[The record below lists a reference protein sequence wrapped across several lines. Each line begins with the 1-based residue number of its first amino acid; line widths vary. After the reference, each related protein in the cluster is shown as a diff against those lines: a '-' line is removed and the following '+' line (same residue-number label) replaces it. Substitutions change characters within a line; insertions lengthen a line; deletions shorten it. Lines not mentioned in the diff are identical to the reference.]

1 MNFGNILPPTL
12 VLLDSGSDDTDRIT
26 RFGSLAVT
34 GLEPG
39 ASWQYSLD
47 SGLSWLSGV
56 GTALSLTGDG
66 VKSVLVRQ
74 VDATGTESSNDSAVF
89 LFTLDTTLASPTLSS
104 PAGLTNV
111 SAVGVAGIESGATWQ
126 YSVDGGS
133 QWLDGSGGAF
143 ALADGSY
150 AANVVR
156 VQQTDIAGNTAMAM
170 LGDITVDTIAPLL
183 PSIALQTV
191 KAVTDFPV
199 GNSGALLLIDVEP
212 GATVQ
217 YSIDAQASWTSAFV
231 AKEGYNLVVA
241 RQTDLAG
248 NASPTS
254 ASYAFILDTVAP
266 AKPALALAQDT
277 GPNASDNIT
286 SSDSLLLGAAE
297 AGTTVTYSSDGGINW
312 SSDFALKEGANAV
325 QVRQTDVAGN
335 VSPAA
340 VYSFTLDTSAAPP
353 TLALKTDTGVSKT
366 DNITSNA
373 ALVVGAEPGATV
385 EYSEDNYNWQP
396 SFALTEGV
404 NSVYLRQ
411 TDVAGNLSSS
421 SGPNQFTLDN
431 TGAKLVLSL
440 VTDSGIDGD
449 KITNVSALN
458 LDGYEPGAVVQYSKD
473 GVTWNSTFTPAQ
485 GSNVLL
491 ARQTDLAGNVSAASA
506 IFSFSFDTVVA
517 RPGLT
522 LAKDTG
528 ISATDWV
535 SNLGTVNVGAV
546 DATSTWKY
554 SIDGGTS
561 WSDGSGKSFDLD
573 EGVYAAKAVQVQQTD
588 GAGNTATAEMAAL
601 SIDNTVLALSI
612 SLLLDTSA
620 VGDDLSSSGSLVLTG
635 QEAGANVK
643 YSLDGGKVWAASFKA
658 VEGGNTVW
666 ARQTDLAGNVSA
678 ASDPYTFTLDTK
690 LAVPTLALAN
700 DTGTSAADRV
710 TNDRELVL
718 GSVEDGATLAY
729 SVNGGIRWTD
739 SFVPNE
745 GVNAVQLRQTDVA
758 GNVALSA
765 TLNFT
770 LDTMVVPPTPTL
782 TKDTG
787 TDGAD
792 GITSDGRLVLV
803 GAEQGAAVEYSDD
816 AFNWRPTW
824 TLSEGNNTVVVRQ
837 TDLSGNV
844 SPPSAGYQF
853 TLDTSVEALT
863 LSLKYDTGIDGDGIT
878 ANPKLGFEGLETG
891 ATVQYSIDNG
901 SNWTSGFAA
910 KAGLNAV
917 QARQTDMAGN
927 VSAPSGAFSFTFEP
941 GSGTGSADLL
951 AYTWKTHSL
960 LDLVSVSSSS
970 TQDVVTDS
978 HGAAGLTGISGATL
992 SLTASRAVPAESVI
1006 TDAAVNLQDAIA
1018 ILKMIVGLDVNGAGK
1033 LLSPYQAYAADFDGN
1048 GKVELSDA
1056 INVLKHVVG
1065 LTSPDPQWLFFNE
1078 NVVPL
1083 DVTRGANLNP
1093 GSPPAI
1099 SADSSVLGQLHV
1111 GLVGVLRGDVDGSF
1125 AGAAGSLNL
1134 DVLQPNYLHDLALQP
1149 GLNLSQ
1155 FGVYGS

>member
-12 VLLDSGSDDTDRIT
+12 VISDSGSDDTDRIT

-34 GLEPG
+34 GLVSG

-47 SGLSWLSGV
+47 SGSSWVFGV
-56 GTALSLTGDG
+56 GTALTLTGDG
-66 VKSVLVRQ
+66 VKSIMARQ

-89 LFTLDTTLASPTLSS
+89 RFTLDTTLALPTLSS

-111 SAVGVAGIESGATWQ
+111 STVEVAGIESGAAWQ

-133 QWLDGSGGAF
+133 QWINGSGGSF
-143 ALADGSY
+143 VLDDGSY

-156 VQQTDIAGNTAMAM
+156 VQQTDIAGNTATAM
-170 LGDITVDTIAPLL
+170 LGAITVDTTAPQALSL
-183 PSIALQTV
+183 ALQTV
-191 KAVTDFPV
+191 KAVTDYPV
-199 GNSGALLLIDVEP
+199 SNSAALLLTDGEP

-217 YSIDAQASWTSAFV
+217 YSIDGQASWTSAFV
-231 AKEGYNLVVA
+231 AKEGVNLVVA
-241 RQTDLAG
+241 RQTDMAG
-248 NASPTS
+248 NASP
-254 ASYAFILDTVAP
+254 ASSLYAFILDTVKP
-266 AKPALALAQDT
+266 ASPALALDQDT
-277 GPNASDNIT
+277 GSSDSDNIT
-286 SSDSLLLGAAE
+286 SNGSLLLSGAETGAAV
-297 AGTTVTYSSDGGINW
+297 AYSSDGGINW
-312 SSDFALKEGANAV
+312 SSDFALKEGVNSV

-335 VSPAA
+335 VSPSAA
-340 VYSFTLDTSAAPP
+340 YSFTLDSLAAPP
-353 TLALKTDTGVSKT
+353 TLSLKTDTGVSKT

-373 ALVVGAEPGATV
+373 ALVLGAEPGATV
-385 EYSEDNYNWQP
+385 EYSDDNYNWQP

-421 SGPNQFTLDN
+421 SGLCEFTLDN
-431 TGAKLVLSL
+431 TVAKLVPSL

-449 KITNVSALN
+449 KITNVGALN
-458 LDGYEPGAVVQYSKD
+458 LEGYETGAVVQYSKD
-473 GVTWNSTFTPAQ
+473 GVTWSSAFAAVQ
-485 GSNVLL
+485 GGNVLVV
-491 ARQTDLAGNVSAASA
+491 RQTDLAGNVSAVSA
-506 IFSFSFDTVVA
+506 TFSFSLDTVVA
-517 RPGLT
+517 VPGLT

-528 ISATDWV
+528 PSAADLV
-535 SNLGTVNVGAV
+535 SNLGTVNVGGV
-546 DATSTWKY
+546 DATSSWKY
-554 SIDGGTS
+554 SVDGGIS
-561 WSDGSGKSFDLD
+561 WNDGSGKSFDLD
-573 EGVYAAKAVQVQQTD
+573 EGVYAANAIQVQQTD
-588 GAGNTATAEMAAL
+588 GAGNTATAKMASV
-601 SIDNTVLALSI
+601 SIDNTVLAPSI
-612 SLLLDTSA
+612 SLLLDTGV
-620 VGDDLSSSGSLVLTG
+620 VGDDLSSSGSLALTG
-635 QEAGANVK
+635 LEAGATAQ
-643 YSLDGGKVWAASFKA
+643 YSLDEGKVWSTSFKA

-678 ASDPYTFTLDTK
+678 TSDSYEFILDTK
-690 LAVPTLALAN
+690 QAVPTLALAN
-700 DTGTSAADRV
+700 DTGTSASDRV
-710 TNDRELVL
+710 TNDPELVL
-718 GSVEDGATLAY
+718 SGVEDGATVAY
-729 SVNGGIRWTD
+729 SLNGGNRWTD
-739 SFVPNE
+739 SFAPNE
-745 GVNAVQLRQTDVA
+745 GVNAVQVRQTDVA

-770 LDTMVVPPTPTL
+770 LDTTVAAPTL
-782 TKDTG
+782 ALVKDTG
-787 TDGAD
+787 TGGAD
-792 GITSDGRLVLV
+792 CITGDGRLVL
-803 GAEQGAAVEYSDD
+803 GGLEQGAVAEYSDD
-816 AFNWRPTW
+816 AFNWQPTW

-837 TDLSGNV
+837 TDLAGNV

-863 LSLKYDTGIDGDGIT
+863 LSLQYDTGVDGDGIT
-878 ANPKLGFEGLETG
+878 ANPKLSFDGLETS
-891 ATVQYSIDNG
+891 ATVQYIIDNG
-901 SNWTSGFAA
+901 SNWTASFAA

-917 QARQTDMAGN
+917 QARQSDLAGN
-927 VSAPSGAFSFTFEP
+927 VSALSGVFSFTFEP

-951 AYTWKTHSL
+951 AYTWKAHSL
-960 LDLVSVSSSS
+960 LDSVSVGSSS
-970 TQDVVTDS
+970 TQDVLTDS

-992 SLTASRAVPAESVI
+992 SLTASRTVATESTI
-1006 TDAAVNLQDAIA
+1006 TNAAVNLQDAIA

-1065 LTSPDPQWLFFNE
+1065 LTSSDPQWLFFNE

-1125 AGAAGSLNL
+1125 GGAAGSLSL

-1155 FGVYGS
+1155 FGVYGP

>member
-1 MNFGNILPPTL
+1 M
-12 VLLDSGSDDTDRIT
+12 LDSGSDDTDRIT

-34 GLEPG
+34 GLVEG

-47 SGLSWLSGV
+47 SGSNWVFGV

-66 VKSVLVRQ
+66 GKSIMVRQ
-74 VDATGTESSNDSAVF
+74 VDATGTESSNDGAVF
-89 LFTLDTTLASPTLSS
+89 RFTLDTTLVSPTLSS

-133 QWLDGSGGAF
+133 QWRDGSGGSF
-143 ALADGSY
+143 ILAEGNY

-156 VQQTDIAGNTAMAM
+156 VQQTDIAGNSAMAM
-170 LGDITVDTIAPLL
+170 LGAITVDSTAPLA
-183 PSIALQTV
+183 PSLSLQTV
-191 KAVTDFPV
+191 KAVTDYPV
-199 GNSGALLLIDVEP
+199 SNSGALLLTDVEP

-217 YSIDAQASWTSAFV
+217 YSIDDQASWTSAFL
-231 AKEGYNLVVA
+231 AKEGYNLVIA
-241 RQTDLAG
+241 RQTDMAS

-266 AKPALALAQDT
+266 AKLTLSLAQDT
-277 GPNASDNIT
+277 GSSASDNIT
-286 SSDSLLLGAAE
+286 SNGSLLLGAAE
-297 AGTTVTYSSDGGINW
+297 SGATVAYSSDGGINW
-312 SSDFALKEGANAV
+312 SSDFALAEGVNAV

-340 VYSFTLDTSAAPP
+340 DYSFTLDTSAAPP

-373 ALVVGAEPGATV
+373 ALVLGAEPGATV

-396 SFALTEGV
+396 SFVLTEGV
-404 NSVYLRQ
+404 NNVYLRQ

-421 SGPNQFTLDN
+421 SRPYQFMLDN
-431 TGAKLVLSL
+431 TVAKLALSL
-440 VTDSGIDGD
+440 VTDSGVDGD
-449 KITNVSALN
+449 KITNVGALN
-458 LDGYEPGAVVQYSKD
+458 LDGYESGAVVQYSKD
-473 GVTWNSTFTPAQ
+473 GGTWNSTFTPVQ
-485 GSNVLL
+485 GANALM
-491 ARQTDLAGNVSAASA
+491 ARQTDLAGNVSAVSA
-506 IFSFSFDTVVA
+506 VFSFNFDTAVA
-517 RPGLT
+517 MPGLT

-528 ISATDWV
+528 PSATDLV
-535 SNLGTVNVGAV
+535 SNFGTVNVGGV
-546 DATSTWKY
+546 DATSSWKY
-554 SIDGGTS
+554 SLDGGTS
-561 WSDGSGKSFDLD
+561 WNDGSGKSFDLD
-573 EGVYAAKAVQVQQTD
+573 EGLYAANAIQVQQTD
-588 GAGNTATAEMAAL
+588 GAGNTSTIAKMAAVA
-601 SIDNTVLALSI
+601 IDNTVLAPSI
-612 SLLLDTSA
+612 SLLLDTGV
-620 VGDDLSSSGSLVLTG
+620 VGDDLSSSGSLALTG
-635 QEAGANVK
+635 QEAGATTQ
-643 YSLDGGKVWAASFKA
+643 YSLDGGKVWSASFKA

-700 DTGTSAADRV
+700 DTGPSAIDRV
-710 TNDRELVL
+710 TSDRELVL
-718 GSVEDGATLAY
+718 TGVEDVATLAY
-729 SVNGGIRWTD
+729 SLNGGGRWTD
-739 SFVPNE
+739 SFAPNE
-745 GVNAVQLRQTDVA
+745 GVNALQVRQTDVA

-770 LDTMVVPPTPTL
+770 LDTTVAAPTL
-782 TKDTG
+782 ALAEDTG
-787 TDGAD
+787 TGGAD
-792 GITSDGRLVLV
+792 GITSKGGLILG
-803 GAEQGAAVEYSDD
+803 GAEQGAFVEYSDD

-837 TDLSGNV
+837 TDLAGNV
-844 SPPSAGYQF
+844 SPPSAGYKF

-863 LSLKYDTGIDGDGIT
+863 LSLRYDTGVDGDGIT
-878 ANPKLGFEGLETG
+878 ANPKLSFEGLET
-891 ATVQYSIDNG
+891 AASVQYSIDNG
-901 SNWTSGFAA
+901 SNWTSSFAA

-917 QARQTDMAGN
+917 QARQTDLAGN
-927 VSAPSGAFSFTFEP
+927 VSAPSGVFSFTFEP

-951 AYTWKTHSL
+951 AYTWKAHSL
-960 LDLVSVSSSS
+960 LDSVSVGSSS
-970 TQDVVTDS
+970 TQDVLTDNR
-978 HGAAGLTGISGATL
+978 GAAGLTGISGATL
-992 SLTASRAVPAESVI
+992 SLTASRTVATESAI

-1093 GSPPAI
+1093 GNPPAI
-1099 SADSSVLGQLHV
+1099 SVDSSAVGQLHV

-1125 AGAAGSLNL
+1125 GGAPGSLNL
-1134 DVLQPNYLHDLALQP
+1134 DLLQPSYIHDLALQP